1 VSTSDIPLA
10 GSPQMRHF
18 LKVFEITQP
27 QCEQI
32 STLFAFLPFIFPSD
46 ISSLVTISLSSFSV
60 IPSLLCN
67 ISQSALIIR
76 DDLLACSSSWQIRY
90 SKRLE
95 VFSAFVDFWLICAIS
110 TSCFTFQYRPRIDI
124 IFIKKLILSI
134 AYSIIPYESNKLM
147 IIPLILFVKMREL
160 LLWK

>member
-1 VSTSDIPLA
+1 MSTSDIPLA

-76 DDLLACSSSWQIRY
+76 DDLFACSSSSQIRY

-95 VFSAFVDFWLICAIS
+95 VFAAFVDFWSMCSISASCLI
-110 TSCFTFQYRPRIDI
+110 FQALCV
-124 IFIKKLILSI
+124 IKCQS
-134 AYSIIPYESNKLM
+134 
-147 IIPLILFVKMREL
+147 R
-160 LLWK
+160 